1 MLGKWLILGLVGAAI
16 GYLTNVIAIKLLFRP
31 LEPTGLFKIQGLIP
45 KRKAE
50 IARSVGET
58 VAMELVHVEEIME
71 DFIETMDKE
80 AFKRQVGE
88 KIARALTQKLIFVPE
103 SIVRQY
109 VDQFIRDRGDDLI
122 NDIGEKVVSE
132 AIHKVDISKI
142 VEEKIMAFELE
153 KMEAIVLGIAKR
165 ELRYIEIMGGILG
178 LLIGLA
184 QGFII
189 LKM

>member
-1 MLGKWLILGLVGAAI
+1 MLEKWLILGFVGAAI

-31 LEPTGLFKIQGLIP
+31 LKPTKFFNIQGLIP

-58 VAMELVHVEEIME
+58 VAQELIHVEEIME
-71 DFIETMDKE
+71 NFIEGMDKE
-80 AFKRQVGE
+80 AFKARVGE
-88 KIARALTQKLIFVPE
+88 KIARALTEKLIFVPE
-103 SIVRQY
+103 AIVRQY
-109 VDQFIRDRGDDLI
+109 VDQFIRERGDDLI
-122 NDIGEKVVSE
+122 NDIGERVVSE

-153 KMEAIVLGIAKR
+153 QMEAIVMRIAKR
-165 ELRYIEIMGGILG
+165 ELRYIEMLGGILG
-178 LLIGLA
+178 LVIGLA

-189 LKM
+189 LRM

>member
-1 MLGKWLILGLVGAAI
+1 MLEKWLILGFVGAAI

-31 LEPTGLFKIQGLIP
+31 LKPTGFFKIQGLIP

-58 VAMELVHVEEIME
+58 VAQELIHVEEIME
-71 DFIETMDKE
+71 NFIEGMDKE
-80 AFKRQVGE
+80 AFKARVGE
-88 KIARALTQKLIFVPE
+88 KIARALTEKLIFVPE
-103 SIVRQY
+103 AIVRQY
-109 VDQFIRDRGDDLI
+109 VDQFIRERGDDLI

-153 KMEAIVLGIAKR
+153 QMEAIVMRIAKR
-165 ELRYIEIMGGILG
+165 ELRYIEMLGGILG
-178 LLIGLA
+178 LFIGLA

-189 LKM
+189 LRM